1 MRKEKTIDKRHSM
14 LNGLTSEEVVDAN
27 ILREGDLRLTKSRA
41 VANDETDI
49 K

>member
-1 MRKEKTIDKRHSM
+1 MRKEKTIDKRHSV
-14 LNGLTSEEVVDAN
+14 LNALTSGEFVDAN
-27 ILREGDLRLTKSRA
+27 ILREGDLRLTKSRV